1 MKFLSYIFKLYYA
14 RNSRIHKSSKISRF
28 SRIVDSEID
37 KYSYVGVSTVVR
49 NARIGKFCSIA
60 QNVKIGAGEHP
71 INLVSTSPVFY
82 TNKNVFKFSFFTNNN
97 VHERRKTFIANDV
110 LIGANVFIRDGIKIG
125 NGAIIGANSF
135 VNKDV
140 LDYEVVGGVPAR
152 HLKFRFKKS
161 NINRLLEDKWWD
173 WEIEKIKKN
182 EEYFT
187 KRLQ

>member
-1 MKFLSYIFKLYYA
+1 MKFLRDIFKLYYT
-14 RNSRIHKSSKISRF
+14 RNSRIHKFSEITRF
-28 SRIVDSEID
+28 CRIVDSEID
-37 KYSYVGVSTVVR
+37 KYSYVGVSTVIR
-49 NARIGKFCSIA
+49 NARVGKFCSIA

-82 TNKNVFKFSFFTNNN
+82 TNKNEFNFSFFTNNSIQ
-97 VHERRKTFIANDV
+97 ERKKTFIANDV

-135 VNKDV
+135 VNRDV
-140 LDYEVVGGVPAR
+140 LDYEIVGGVPAR
-152 HLKFRFKKS
+152 HLKFRFEKL